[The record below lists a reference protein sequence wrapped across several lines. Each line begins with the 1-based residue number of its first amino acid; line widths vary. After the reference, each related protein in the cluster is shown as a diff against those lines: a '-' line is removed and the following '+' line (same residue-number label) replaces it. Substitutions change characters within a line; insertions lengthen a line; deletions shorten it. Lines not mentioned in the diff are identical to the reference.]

1 MAIPGLDLMNDEKSA
16 HAAGRDFNGVHGNPS
31 VHPKSPVWI
40 GSAEPFSGFAAFV
53 HELSEGLQATGNY
66 LSAARQSI
74 QIADGHTRTSYILD
88 KMAEQLVRAQAS
100 FGQLRDHLRD
110 QPGQDRSPAGRTIA
124 RHECDLTNECPV
136 DKLRQSLA
144 REETLLREKDE
155 LIQQQ
160 EILRKESD
168 HRFLNGLQLI
178 VSLLSLQSRT
188 SANAEVASQ
197 LAAAANRVAMIV
209 SIHRGLHRS
218 DGTDTVAL
226 KQYLG
231 DLCHDFSS
239 MLSAKD
245 CPEQTIDFEGIEIEL
260 PTAKAIP
267 LGFIASELITNAAKH
282 GNGHITV
289 SLKSQSEK
297 GYSLSVANNGP
308 VLPDAFDPDACKG
321 LGMKIIL
328 SYVKRIGGELRFGS
342 GDRNQGARFTVLFF

>member
-1 MAIPGLDLMNDEKSA
+1 MNDEKSA
-16 HAAGRDFNGVHGNPS
+16 HAAGRDFDGVHENPLA
-31 VHPKSPVWI
+31 HPNSPVWI
-40 GSAEPFSGFAAFV
+40 GSAAPSSGFAALA

-66 LSAARQSI
+66 LSAARRST
-74 QIADGHTRTSYILD
+74 QIEDGYTRTAYILD
-88 KMAEQLVRAQAS
+88 KMAEQLVRAQAN
-100 FGQLRDHLRD
+100 FGQLRDQLRD
-110 QPGQDRSPAGRTIA
+110 HQPRQDRSPEGRTITG
-124 RHECDLTNECPV
+124 HECDLTSECPV

-160 EILRKESD
+160 EVMRKESD

-178 VSLLSLQSRT
+178 VSLLLLQSRG
-188 SANAEVASQ
+188 SANPEAASQ
-197 LAAAANRVAMIV
+197 LSDAANRVAMIV
-209 SIHRGLHRS
+209 SIHRGLHCS

-231 DLCHDFSS
+231 DLCRDFSA

-282 GNGHITV
+282 GNGHIAV

-308 VLPDAFDPDACKG
+308 VLPDAFDPEACKG
-321 LGMKIIL
+321 LGMKVIR
-328 SYVKRIGGELRFGS
+328 SYVKLIGGELRFGP
-342 GDRNQGARFTVLFF
+342 GDRNQGARFTVLFC